1 MVESNKDS
9 NESNFLTKKKFSKMV
24 EQTVSSLKLSYIDAV
39 VHLCEKNNMELEDI
53 GKFISPQIKQNIEYE
68 GMNLNMLPR
77 GNTLEGFE

>member
-1 MVESNKDS
+1 MVESTDS
-9 NESNFLTKKKFSKMV
+9 SENNFLTKKKFSKMV

-39 VHLCEKNNMELEDI
+39 VHLCEKNKMELEDI
-53 GKFISPQIKQNIEYE
+53 GKFISPQIKQKIEYE

>member
-1 MVESNKDS
+1 MVENTDS

-68 GMNLNMLPR
+68 GMNLNMLPK